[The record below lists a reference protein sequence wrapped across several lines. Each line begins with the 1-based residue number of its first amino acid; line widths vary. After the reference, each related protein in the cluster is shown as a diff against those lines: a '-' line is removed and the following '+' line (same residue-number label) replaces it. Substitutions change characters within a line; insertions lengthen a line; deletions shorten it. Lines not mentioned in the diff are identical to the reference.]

1 MPWTPT
7 KRPSRPVSY
16 TPDPPWDDGAH
27 CTGEQLPA
35 VRALGSAL
43 MDRFPVILQAQGY
56 NCRPN
61 SALPSRMSVHG
72 TGRAIDLMMP
82 RGDTRGDEIGD
93 WLIEHAA
100 ELGIQLVIWRGTI
113 WSVARNPLGEFRAY
127 TGPSSHEDHLHV
139 ELNEDGAADQE
150 AAALVLDDAPSR
162 SGGGVVMAAVG
173 ISIAV
178 VGAFALWRF
187 ETSKI

>member
-1 MPWTPT
+1 
-7 KRPSRPVSY
+7 
-16 TPDPPWDDGAH
+16 
-27 CTGEQLPA
+27 
-35 VRALGSAL
+35 

-82 RGDTRGDEIGD
+82 RDDTRGDEIGD

-113 WSVARNPLGEFRAY
+113 WSVARDPFGSFRPY
-127 TGPSSHEDHLHV
+127 TGPSSHDDHLHV
-139 ELNEDGAADQE
+139 ELNEDGAADQD
-150 AAALVLDDAPSR
+150 AASIVLAGTASA
-162 SGGGVVMAAVG
+162 SGSGVAIAAVG
-173 ISIAV
+173 ISIAAI
-178 VGAFALWRF
+178 GAFALWRF
-187 ETSKI
+187 ESSKT